1 MRHISIIVDLRGEI
15 MDLRVKRTR
24 SNIINAFL
32 KLRSSKPLE
41 KITIKELSEEA
52 QINKAT
58 FYLHYKDIYDLS
70 DYLENEIIENIMSNI
85 EHPDTVVS
93 NPKRFV
99 MELAYAFYSNHSLI
113 DIVFSG
119 RQQNSLI
126 DGIEHRIKTL
136 VFEKYPEY
144 ADSSEMDIMLTYQIK
159 GGYYAFISNIDTNTD
174 ELLAVIGD
182 ISEKITRI
190 SIDKLRAARDNNIKN
205 DGN

>member
-1 MRHISIIVDLRGEI
+1 

-24 SNIINAFL
+24 SSIVNAFL
-32 KLRSSKPLE
+32 KLRSRKSLE

-52 QINKAT
+52 NINKAT

-70 DYLENEIIENIMSNI
+70 EYLEKEIIENIMKSI

-99 MELAYAFYSNHSLI
+99 KELAHAFYSNHSLI
-113 DIVFSG
+113 NIVFSG

-126 DGIEHRIKTL
+126 DGVESRIKAL
-136 VFEKYPEY
+136 VFDKYPEY
-144 ADSSEMDIMLTYQIK
+144 SDNVEFDIMLTYQIK
-159 GGYYAFISNIDTNTD
+159 GGYYAFISNMEINTD
-174 ELLAVIGD
+174 ELLSIIGD

-190 SIDKLRAARDNNIKN
+190 SLDKIKGA
-205 DGN
+205 DK